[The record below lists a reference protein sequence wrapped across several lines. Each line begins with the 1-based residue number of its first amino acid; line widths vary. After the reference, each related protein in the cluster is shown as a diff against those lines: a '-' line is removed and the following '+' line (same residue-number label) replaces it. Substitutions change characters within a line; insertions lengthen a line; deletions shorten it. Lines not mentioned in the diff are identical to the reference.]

1 MITNIYKNY
10 TASNGM
16 THKGKQGKRGN
27 KEFSERG
34 REREEKIE
42 REMGKKEIKE
52 LTKMNTMAEKVYHV
66 SNRVREV
73 NK

>member
-16 THKGKQGKRGN
+16 AHKGKQGKCGD

-34 REREEKIE
+34 REREREEKLE
-42 REMGKKEIKE
+42 RE
-52 LTKMNTMAEKVYHV
+52 
-66 SNRVREV
+66 R
-73 NK
+73 

>member
-16 THKGKQGKRGN
+16 AHKGKQGKCGD

-34 REREEKIE
+34 REREEKLE

-52 LTKMNTMAEKVYHV
+52 LTNRNGIPKKKCTMKKTESEK
-66 SNRVREV
+66 
-73 NK
+73 